1 MAATGSARIPQL
13 VGILNLTADSFS
25 DGGQYPDSASAVAA
39 AMEMLRSGADVIDIG
54 AESTRP
60 GAKAISIEDQL
71 TAILP
76 VLHELREQSDCSISV
91 DTRSAAVA
99 DAVLNAGADTIND
112 VSGLRFDPALAEVAA
127 KHRAR
132 LVLTHSRGIPETMQ
146 RPEFLQYPGG
156 LTEEINAFFAEQIC
170 FAETAGVGRD
180 KIILDPGI
188 GFSKTPEQNFELIR
202 RAEDFRRHGLPL
214 YYGVSRKAF
223 LKPCC
228 GTGNRDFATAGVLAV
243 LTLKHIEYL
252 RVHYITGARDA
263 VCAAA
268 ACAGA
273 ENDKK

>member
-1 MAATGSARIPQL
+1 MAASGSARIPKL

-25 DGGQYPDSASAVAA
+25 DGGQYPDADSAVAA
-39 AMEMLRSGADVIDIG
+39 AVQMLRSGADVIDIG

-60 GAKAISIEDQL
+60 GAKAVAAEDQL
-71 TAILP
+71 AVILP
-76 VLHELREQSDCSISV
+76 VLHELRKQTDCAVSV

-99 DAVLNAGADTIND
+99 DAVLSAGADTIND
-112 VSGLRFDPALAEVAA
+112 VSGLRFDPALAGVIA
-127 KHRAR
+127 KHGAK

-146 RPEFLQYPGG
+146 QPEFLEYPGG
-156 LTEEINAFFAEQIC
+156 LTEEINAFFAEQIR
-170 FAETAGVGRD
+170 FAEAAGIGRD
-180 KIILDPGI
+180 KMILDPGI

-202 RAEDFRRHGLPL
+202 RAGDFRRHGLPL

-228 GTGNRDFATAGVLAV
+228 GTENRDFATAGVLAV

-252 RVHYITGARDA
+252 RVHHITGARDA

-273 ENDKK
+273 ENEIK